1 MRYGICTTCQSQH
14 SVGWR
19 GHTYFMHAHT
29 NPWSKQECEGSW
41 TLPEAVIGDCEE
53 QRDAD
58 EWEDATPDY
67 QDMW

>member
-1 MRYGICTTCQSQH
+1 
-14 SVGWR
+14 
-19 GHTYFMHAHT
+19 MHAHT